1 MRRIGAFIG
10 VIIVILLI
18 LLISGAFY
26 TVREWDQVVITQF
39 GRPVGKPKTEAGLR
53 FKIPFIQDIH
63 RYEKRIMRWD
73 GDPKEIPTRD
83 KRFIYV
89 DTTAR
94 WRILDAQ
101 KFLEVLGNYTQAY
114 AKLDDIIDAVLRD
127 YVSANPLVELVRTTN
142 EMPTVENVEGKVLS
156 PFQDEATA
164 PETVRLGREKITRAI
179 LAEASK
185 AMAAFGMD
193 LVDVRIKRINYVE
206 QVRKKVYERM
216 VSERKR
222 KAAQFRSEGEGK
234 KAEILGQMEK
244 ELKSIISGAYRTA
257 EEIRGKADAEATRIY
272 GDSYGQDPAFY
283 AFFKTLETYKEAA
296 YKNAFVILGT
306 DSDYY
311 RFLKTIPK

>member
-10 VIIVILLI
+10 VVMVIFLV

-26 TVREWDQVVITQF
+26 TVSEWEQVVITQF
-39 GRPVGKPKTEAGLR
+39 GRPIGKPKTESGLR
-53 FKIPFIQDIH
+53 FKIPFIQEIH

-94 WRILDAQ
+94 WRIVDAQ
-101 KFLEVLGNYTQAY
+101 KFLEVLGTNNQAY

-142 EMPTVENVEGKVLS
+142 EMPTVEDVEGKVLS

-164 PETVRLGREKITRAI
+164 PEPVRLGREKITRAI

-185 AMAAFGMD
+185 AMPAFGME
-193 LVDVRIKRINYVE
+193 LVDVRIKRINYIE
-206 QVRKKVYERM
+206 RVRTKVYERM

-222 KAAQFRSEGEGK
+222 KAA
-234 KAEILGQMEK
+234 
-244 ELKSIISGAYRTA
+244 
-257 EEIRGKADAEATRIY
+257 
-272 GDSYGQDPAFY
+272 
-283 AFFKTLETYKEAA
+283 
-296 YKNAFVILGT
+296 
-306 DSDYY
+306 
-311 RFLKTIPK
+311 

>member
-1 MRRIGAFIG
+1 MKRMGAFIG
-10 VIIVILLI
+10 IVIVIFLI
-18 LLISGAFY
+18 LVISGAFY
-26 TVREWDQVVITQF
+26 TVREWDQVVITRF
-39 GRPVGKPKTEAGLR
+39 GEPIGETKTEAGLK
-53 FKIPFIQDIH
+53 FKIPLIEKLH
-63 RYEKRIMRWD
+63 RYEKRILRWD

-89 DTTAR
+89 DTAAR
-94 WRILDAQ
+94 WRIVDAR
-101 KFLEVLGNYTQAY
+101 KFLEVLGTYTQAY

-127 YVSANPLVELVRTTN
+127 YVSSNPLVELVRSTDW
-142 EMPTVENVEGKVLS
+142 MPTLEEGEEKVVS
-156 PFQDEATA
+156 PFPEATGRA
-164 PETVRLGREKITRAI
+164 AVVLGREKITRAI
-179 LAEASK
+179 LGEASK
-185 AMAAFGMD
+185 AMPAFGME

-206 QVRKKVYERM
+206 RVRQKVYERM

-244 ELKSIISGAYRTA
+244 ELKSIVSGAYRTA

-272 GDSYGQDPAFY
+272 GEAYGEDAEFY
-283 AFFKTLETYKEAA
+283 AFFKTLETYKEAP

-311 RFLKTIPK
+311 RFLKNIPK

>member
-1 MRRIGAFIG
+1 MRRIGAFIS
-10 VIIVILLI
+10 VVIVILLA

-26 TVREWDQVVITQF
+26 TVSEWDQVVITQF
-39 GRPVGKPKTEAGLR
+39 GKPIGKPKTEAGLR
-53 FKIPFIQDIH
+53 FKIPFIQVVN

-94 WRILDAQ
+94 WRIVDAQ
-101 KFLEVLGNYTQAY
+101 KFLEVLGTYTQAY

-142 EMPTVENVEGKVLS
+142 EMPTVEEVEGKVLS
-156 PFQDEATA
+156 PFQEATA

-185 AMAAFGMD
+185 AMAAFGME

-216 VSERKR
+216 ISERKR

-257 EEIRGKADAEATRIY
+257 EEIRGEADAEATRIY
-272 GDSYGQDPAFY
+272 GDAYGQDPAFY

>member
-1 MRRIGAFIG
+1 
-10 VIIVILLI
+10 
-18 LLISGAFY
+18 
-26 TVREWDQVVITQF
+26 
-39 GRPVGKPKTEAGLR
+39 
-53 FKIPFIQDIH
+53 
-63 RYEKRIMRWD
+63 
-73 GDPKEIPTRD
+73 
-83 KRFIYV
+83 
-89 DTTAR
+89 
-94 WRILDAQ
+94 
-101 KFLEVLGNYTQAY
+101 
-114 AKLDDIIDAVLRD
+114 
-127 YVSANPLVELVRTTN
+127 
-142 EMPTVENVEGKVLS
+142 MPTVEEVEGKVLS
-156 PFQDEATA
+156 PFQEATA

-185 AMAAFGMD
+185 AMPAFGIE

-257 EEIRGKADAEATRIY
+257 ETIRGEADAEAAKIY
-272 GDSYGQDPAFY
+272 GNAYGQDPGFY
-283 AFFKTLETYKEAA
+283 AFFKTLETYKGVA
-296 YKNAFVILGT
+296 YKKSFVILGT

>member
-1 MRRIGAFIG
+1 
-10 VIIVILLI
+10 
-18 LLISGAFY
+18 
-26 TVREWDQVVITQF
+26 VVITQF
-39 GRPVGKPKTEAGLR
+39 GKPIGKPKTEAGLR
-53 FKIPFIQDIH
+53 FKVPLIQVVN

-94 WRILDAQ
+94 WRVADAQ
-101 KFLEVLGNYTQAY
+101 KFLEVLGSYTQAY

-142 EMPTVENVEGKVLS
+142 EMPTIEEVEGKVLS
-156 PFQDEATA
+156 PFQEATA
-164 PETVRLGREKITRAI
+164 PETVQLGREKITRAI

-185 AMAAFGMD
+185 AMPALGLE

-222 KAAQFRSEGEGK
+222 KAAQFRSEGEGR

-244 ELKSIISGAYRTA
+244 ELMSITSGAYRTA
-257 EEIRGKADAEATRIY
+257 EEIRGEADAEATSIY
-272 GDSYGQDPAFY
+272 GEAYGQDPAFY
-283 AFFKTLETYKEAA
+283 AFFRTLETYSGAA
-296 YKNAFVILGT
+296 YRNAVVILGT

-311 RFLKTIPK
+311 RFLKTIPE

>member
-10 VIIVILLI
+10 VVLAIFLIILVL
-18 LLISGAFY
+18 GAFY
-26 TVREWDQVVITQF
+26 TVGEWDQVVITQF
-39 GRPVGKPKTEAGLR
+39 GRPIGKPKTEAGLK
-53 FKIPFIQDIH
+53 FKIPFIQVVN
-63 RYEKRIMRWD
+63 RYEKRLMRWD

-94 WRILDAQ
+94 WRIVDAQ
-101 KFLEVLGNYTQAY
+101 KFLEVLGTYSQAY
-114 AKLDDIIDAVLRD
+114 SKLDDIIDAVLRD

-142 EMPTVENVEGKVLS
+142 EMLTVEDVEGKVLS
-156 PFQDEATA
+156 PFQESTSA
-164 PETVRLGREKITRAI
+164 ETVRIGREKITRAI

-185 AMAAFGMD
+185 AMSAFGMD

-222 KAAQFRSEGEGK
+222 KAAQFRSEGEGR
-234 KAEILGQMEK
+234 KAEILGEMDRK
-244 ELKSIISGAYRTA
+244 LKSIISGAYRTA
-257 EEIRGKADAEATRIY
+257 EEIRGNADAEATRIY
-272 GDSYGQDPAFY
+272 GEAYGQDPAFY
-283 AFFKTLETYKEAA
+283 AFFKTLETYKKAS
-296 YKNAFVILGT
+296 YKNALVILGT

>member
-1 MRRIGAFIG
+1 MKRIVVFIG
-10 VIIVILLI
+10 TVIIILLI
-18 LLISGAFY
+18 LLIPNTLY
-26 TVREWDQVVITQF
+26 TVSEWDQVVITQF
-39 GRPVGKPKTEAGLR
+39 GKSIGKPKIEAGLR
-53 FKIPFIQDIH
+53 FKIPFIQKIN

-94 WRILDAQ
+94 WRIVDAQ
-101 KFLEVLGNYTQAY
+101 KFLEVLGTYSQAY

-127 YVSANPLVELVRTTN
+127 YVSANLLVELVRTTN
-142 EMPTVENVEGKVLS
+142 EMPTVEEVEGKVLS
-156 PFQDEATA
+156 PFQESTA
-164 PETVRLGREKITRAI
+164 PEKVRLGREKITRAI

-185 AMAAFGMD
+185 AMPAFGIE
-193 LVDVRIKRINYVE
+193 LVDVRIKRINYIE

-234 KAEILGQMEK
+234 KSEILGQMEK

-257 EEIRGKADAEATRIY
+257 EEIRGKADAEATTIY
-272 GDSYGQDPAFY
+272 GVAYGQDPAFY
-283 AFFKTLETYKEAA
+283 AFFKTLESYKEVA
-296 YKNAFVILGT
+296 YKNAVVVIGT

-311 RFLKTIPK
+311 RFLKNIPK

>member
-1 MRRIGAFIG
+1 MRAMIG
-10 VIIVILLI
+10 VVIGILLI
-18 LLISGAFY
+18 FLFSGAFY
-26 TVREWDQVVITQF
+26 TVREWDQVVVTQF
-39 GRPVGKPKTEAGLR
+39 GRPVGKPKTKPGLK
-53 FKIPFIQDIH
+53 FKIPVIQEIH

-94 WRILDAQ
+94 WRIVDAQ
-101 KFLEVLGNYTQAY
+101 KFLEVLGTYTQAY

-142 EMPTVENVEGKVLS
+142 EMPGVEDVEGKVLS
-156 PFQDEATA
+156 PFRDEATA

-185 AMAAFGMD
+185 AMPAFGIK
-193 LVDVRIKRINYVE
+193 LVDVRIKRINYIE

-234 KAEILGQMEK
+234 KAQILGLMEK

-257 EEIRGKADAEATRIY
+257 EEIRGDADAEATKIY
-272 GDSYGQDPAFY
+272 GHAYGEDPAFY
-283 AFFKTLETYKEAA
+283 AFFKTLETYKGGAA
-296 YKNAFVILGT
+296 YKNAFIILGT

-311 RFLKTIPK
+311 RYLKSIPK

>member
-1 MRRIGAFIG
+1 MRGMGAFIG
-10 VIIVILLI
+10 IVIVILLG

-26 TVREWDQVVITQF
+26 TVSEWDQVVITQF

-94 WRILDAQ
+94 WRIVDAQ
-101 KFLEVLGNYTQAY
+101 KFLEVLGTYNQAY

-127 YVSANPLVELVRTTN
+127 YVSANALVELVRTTN
-142 EMPTVENVEGKVLS
+142 EMPSVENVEGNVLS

-164 PETVRLGREKITRAI
+164 PETVLLGREKITRAI

-185 AMAAFGMD
+185 AMPAFGME

-257 EEIRGKADAEATRIY
+257 EEIRGEADAEATRIY
-272 GDSYGQDPAFY
+272 GDAYGQDPAFY
-283 AFFKTLETYKEAA
+283 AFFKTLETYKGAA
-296 YKNAFVILGT
+296 YNNAFVILGT

>member
-1 MRRIGAFIG
+1 MRRMGAFIG
-10 VIIVILLI
+10 VVIAVFLI
-18 LLISGAFY
+18 LLLSGAFY
-26 TVREWDQVVITQF
+26 TVSEWEQVVITQF
-39 GRPVGKPKTEAGLR
+39 GKPIGKPKTEAGLR
-53 FKIPFIQDIH
+53 FKIPFIQEIH

-94 WRILDAQ
+94 WRIVDAQ
-101 KFLEVLGNYTQAY
+101 KFLEVVGTYNQAY

-142 EMPTVENVEGKVLS
+142 EMPTVEEGEGKVLS
-156 PFQDEATA
+156 PFPEATA
-164 PETVRLGREKITRAI
+164 LETVRLGREKITRAI
-179 LAEASK
+179 LLEASK
-185 AMAAFGMD
+185 AMSAFGMD
-193 LVDVRIKRINYVE
+193 LVDVRIKRINYIE
-206 QVRKKVYERM
+206 RVRTKVYERM

-222 KAAQFRSEGEGK
+222 KAAQFRSEGEGQ
-234 KAEILGQMEK
+234 KAEILGEMDK

-272 GDSYGQDPAFY
+272 GDAYNQDPAFY

-311 RFLKTIPK
+311 RFLKNIPK

>member
-1 MRRIGAFIG
+1 MRGMGAFIG
-10 VIIVILLI
+10 IVIVILLG

-26 TVREWDQVVITQF
+26 TVSEWDQVVITQF

-94 WRILDAQ
+94 WRIVDAQ
-101 KFLEVLGNYTQAY
+101 KFLEVLGTYNQAY

-127 YVSANPLVELVRTTN
+127 YVSANALVELVRTTN
-142 EMPTVENVEGKVLS
+142 EMPSVENVEGNVLS

-164 PETVRLGREKITRAI
+164 PETVLLGREKITRAI

-185 AMAAFGMD
+185 AMPAFGME

-257 EEIRGKADAEATRIY
+257 EEIRGEADAEATRIY
-272 GDSYGQDPAFY
+272 GDAYGQDPAFY
-283 AFFKTLETYKEAA
+283 AFFKTLETYKGAA